1 VFLLSTKHNNGG
13 MWAGFLNSALDCIQ
27 HAATIVGHFT
37 ADCILYEYGKI
48 ARITIFDGFFN
59 LKIGFTMLKI

>member
-1 VFLLSTKHNNGG
+1 